1 MKLTINLNEINY
13 GDVAVK
19 MMPLL
24 GKEEMY
30 FSEAVG
36 KTLNAIAA
44 LPENLIREI
53 FEVIPAEQK
62 NEIVVALAK
71 EYKDGIMRAVNDISK
86 KNEIGVTLADI
97 AVNQENTIIAEVS
110 QIDYRCLINRFLPHI
125 REKLMEMGGMAML
138 MLRPVIQNASADQ
151 VMGLL
156 DRFVSDQDTFFAS
169 LINNN
174 QLKLIQSIEDAAEK
188 QNIHIKISSI
198 VVEV

>member
-62 NEIVVALAK
+62 NEIVVALA
-71 EYKDGIMRAVNDISK
+71 RNP
-86 KNEIGVTLADI
+86 
-97 AVNQENTIIAEVS
+97 
-110 QIDYRCLINRFLPHI
+110 FP
-125 REKLMEMGGMAML
+125 
-138 MLRPVIQNASADQ
+138 
-151 VMGLL
+151 
-156 DRFVSDQDTFFAS
+156 
-169 LINNN
+169 
-174 QLKLIQSIEDAAEK
+174 
-188 QNIHIKISSI
+188 
-198 VVEV
+198 